1 MDTTKK
7 IITCS
12 ATGASKSAVRSAMS
26 APPANQIVVRPAV
39 AASMSKKI
47 SASASQNTII
57 LTDIPNIII
66 ESPFS

>member
-7 IITCS
+7 ITICS
-12 ATGASKSAVRSAMS
+12 AIGTSISAASSATN

-39 AASMSKKI
+39 SASMTKKI
-47 SASASQNTII
+47 SASASQNTIM